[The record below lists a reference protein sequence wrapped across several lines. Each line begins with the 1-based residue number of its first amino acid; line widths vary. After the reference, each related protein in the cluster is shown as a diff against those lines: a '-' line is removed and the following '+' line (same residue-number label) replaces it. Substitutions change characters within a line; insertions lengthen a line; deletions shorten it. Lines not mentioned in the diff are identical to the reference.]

1 MLEFVIEPSVI
12 VLPGASPKLS
22 GSFGAAVLGDLG
34 DPGDS
39 GDPALTL
46 AWRCSWSP
54 ALEPLF
60 GFCCFAPL
68 ELGARSSA
76 ECGNSL
82 GLQEGGEGRNS
93 AGERGWNWS
102 YLLLGVTLLEL
113 ELT

>member
-1 MLEFVIEPSVI
+1 MLEFFIEPSVI

-22 GSFGAAVLGDLG
+22 GSFGAAVL
-34 DPGDS
+34 